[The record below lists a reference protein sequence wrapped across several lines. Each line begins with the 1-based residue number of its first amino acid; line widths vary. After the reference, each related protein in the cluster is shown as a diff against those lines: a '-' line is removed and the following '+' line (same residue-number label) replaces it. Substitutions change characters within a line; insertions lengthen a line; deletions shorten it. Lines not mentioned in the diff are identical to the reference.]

1 MTFLEALERILLSDK
16 MIRRKKWPDG
26 VVASLDRVSGRLTY
40 YHVAA
45 TDLPTPPAT
54 HYLEEDWIVVED
66 YGKDI
71 SYNPFG

>member
-1 MTFLEALERILLSDK
+1 MTFLEVLELVKDNEK
-16 MIRRKKWPDG
+16 MARRKCWPDG
-26 VVASLDRVSGRLTY
+26 VVFSVDKKGKLTY

-45 TDLPTPPAT
+45 TDLEAPEAK
-54 HYLEEDWIVVED
+54 HYLANDWIVVED